1 MALFVAGRMGG
12 PSRSVA
18 GDAALGAIRHLPNED
33 RTPSI
38 RAGVTTAGHGSRI
51 GIAANDNRS
60 AVERPPT
67 AGVDMA
73 LIVAGR
79 LLLGASCFGFI
90 AAGALLLGIDQPV
103 P

>member
-1 MALFVAGRMGG
+1 MVG
-12 PSRSVA
+12 PSRPTA
-18 GDAALGAIRHLPNED
+18 GNAAMRAIRHLPNDD
-33 RTPSI
+33 RTRSI
-38 RAGVTTAGHGSRI
+38 RAGVTTARHDSHI

-67 AGVDMA
+67 AGIDMA

-79 LLLGASCFGFI
+79 LLLGASCIGFI
-90 AAGALLLGIDQPV
+90 SAGALLLGIDQPV